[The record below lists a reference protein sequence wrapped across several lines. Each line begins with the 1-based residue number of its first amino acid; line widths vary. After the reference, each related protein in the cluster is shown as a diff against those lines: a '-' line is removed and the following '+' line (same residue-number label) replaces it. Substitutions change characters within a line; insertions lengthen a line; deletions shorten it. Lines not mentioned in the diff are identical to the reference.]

1 MTWQRF
7 KSCTGSGLQV
17 SKIIVMKN
25 PHYVVVRSWPRYPLW
40 LGTFIFMFTWID
52 TDTALVFRKRAQA
65 CLGMI
70 KTPANG
76 CCASYG
82 LLAGHSASKARGHNS
97 WIFMNTANCRYKQ
110 EEWFLPTQ
118 TWTLHGARGWCREEP
133 ETSDQCM
140 SIHVHTADVDIDDVT
155 KMFEELILHSFF
167 AAAAEFCVC
176 W

>member
-7 KSCTGSGLQV
+7 KSCNGSVITVLYCTVLYCTVLWSGHGLV
-17 SKIIVMKN
+17 T
-25 PHYVVVRSWPRYPLW
+25 HCDL
-40 LGTFIFMFTWID
+40 TFMFTWTD
-52 TDTALVFRKRAQA
+52 KDSKDTALVFRKRTQA

-110 EEWFLPTQ
+110 EEWFLSTQ
-118 TWTLHGARGWCREEP
+118 TWTLHGTASDEGSQRLREDFITEKAP
-133 ETSDQCM
+133 TTRVFSWLK
-140 SIHVHTADVDIDDVT
+140 VHTSVFT
-155 KMFEELILHSFF
+155 FKTL
-167 AAAAEFCVC
+167 C
-176 W
+176 

>member
-1 MTWQRF
+1 MIA
-7 KSCTGSGLQV
+7 KKNLVPHCTALYWCTV
-17 SKIIVMKN
+17 L
-25 PHYVVVRSWPRYPLW
+25 YCTLVRSWPRYPLW
-40 LGTFIFMFTWID
+40 LGTLMFTWTD
-52 TDTALVFRKRAQA
+52 KDSKDTALVFRKRTQA

-118 TWTLHGARGWCREEP
+118 TWTLHGTASNEDSRSLRKDFKITEKASPLLLGGPSPGWKHLLALTTP
-133 ETSDQCM
+133 SQYN
-140 SIHVHTADVDIDDVT
+140 
-155 KMFEELILHSFF
+155 
-167 AAAAEFCVC
+167 
-176 W
+176 

>member
-52 TDTALVFRKRAQA
+52 TDTALVFSKRTQA

-110 EEWFLPTQ
+110 EEWFLSTQ
-118 TWTLHGARGWCREEP
+118 TWTLHGTASDEGSQRLREDFITEKAP
-133 ETSDQCM
+133 TTRVFSWLK
-140 SIHVHTADVDIDDVT
+140 VHTSVFT
-155 KMFEELILHSFF
+155 FKTL
-167 AAAAEFCVC
+167 C
-176 W
+176 